1 MQSHPSKRSDVDELR
16 ILASRPDCTEDDL
29 KTAYRRMAQNL
40 HPDHGGDVERFQAL
54 QREYE
59 ASLER
64 LKEPARRIVA
74 SGYPIRPPQRQKPRR
89 RLFVRAFCIVI
100 ALVLFTLFLPREAR
114 LVVLSLLPAL
124 LVFLIVPLLMATLK
138 SHVSVFV
145 FVVSSPILLATIA
158 GILFNDAFLNTFV
171 VADNVGRVQD
181 YFLLSFLITLMA
193 LFASTLVGMFFSFSS
208 QR

>member
-1 MQSHPSKRSDVDELR
+1 M
-16 ILASRPDCTEDDL
+16 
-29 KTAYRRMAQNL
+29 
-40 HPDHGGDVERFQAL
+40 
-54 QREYE
+54 
-59 ASLER
+59 
-64 LKEPARRIVA
+64 
-74 SGYPIRPPQRQKPRR
+74 
-89 RLFVRAFCIVI
+89 
-100 ALVLFTLFLPREAR
+100 
-114 LVVLSLLPAL
+114 VLSLLPAL